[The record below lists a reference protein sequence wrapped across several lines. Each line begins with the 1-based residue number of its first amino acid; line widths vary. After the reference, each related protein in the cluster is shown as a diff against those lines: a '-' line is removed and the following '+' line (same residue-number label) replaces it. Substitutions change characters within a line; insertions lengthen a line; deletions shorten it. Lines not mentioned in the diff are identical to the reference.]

1 MMLAYQPVRS
11 LATLNVVIQQGL
23 SGARKVLPIIDE
35 IPEIREK
42 PNSFELS
49 ISNGEIDFK
58 NVRFNYSKNENKVLN
73 SINNLPG
80 KNDCS
85 CGA

>member
-42 PNSFELS
+42 PIHLS
-49 ISNGEIDFK
+49 YQYQMGN
-58 NVRFNYSKNENKVLN
+58 
-73 SINNLPG
+73 
-80 KNDCS
+80 
-85 CGA
+85 